1 MSNAL
6 GSQQL
11 CDVGAQADFAPYL
24 EDPSVPRRYVELL
37 QRGLSLEAARGRAPM
52 PTLQE
57 FGDVLREEIK
67 KLALSQ
73 ILPAAHQGS
82 A

>member
-1 MSNAL
+1 M
-6 GSQQL
+6 
-11 CDVGAQADFAPYL
+11 
-24 EDPSVPRRYVELL
+24 PRRYVELL
-37 QRGLSLEAARGRAPM
+37 QRGLSLEAARGLAPM

-67 KLALSQ
+67 ELALSQ